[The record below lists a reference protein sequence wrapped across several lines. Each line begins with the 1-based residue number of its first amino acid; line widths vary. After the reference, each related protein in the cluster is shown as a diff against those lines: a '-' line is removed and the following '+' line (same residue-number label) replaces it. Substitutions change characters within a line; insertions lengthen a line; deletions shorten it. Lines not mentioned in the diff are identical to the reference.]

1 MRTQACVADRLEK
14 LEDQNTA
21 RMRILVFSFFL
32 KKTLTL
38 PQSTERL
45 QTNKDLLTKIY
56 VMLFFPHSLIYLFNL
71 QMPSH
76 SLV

>member
-32 KKTLTL
+32 KKL
-38 PQSTERL
+38 
-45 QTNKDLLTKIY
+45 
-56 VMLFFPHSLIYLFNL
+56 
-71 QMPSH
+71 
-76 SLV
+76 